1 MRRPDPALQENTTVT
16 PSNDPQKQNEHTP
29 SHTPQKRRIESDN
42 EHTPSLKKGRDQVE
56 TVQDEGHTEYANFI
70 HRLAKECRRDSPR
83 LPKIERLM
91 RNTFDGRQKWIK
103 YERPPALEV
112 LETFPPLRQ
121 SKHVS
126 MHIYYYVYHS
136 QLFCQLHS
144 LQLQTELIRVAGDGT
159 QLGLA
164 EDKWK
169 EFQSKI
175 YKQASI
181 EAQSSAMFKT
191 LLLNQEIEAKVQKVT
206 LKVNMYKIQKHFQNV
221 MLVGMA
227 SKISKNYTYKCVDCS
242 RHNGIKGAKAKCAH

>member
-1 MRRPDPALQENTTVT
+1 MKVIQSMLTLFIGLQ
-16 PSNDPQKQNEHTP
+16 
-29 SHTPQKRRIESDN
+29 
-42 EHTPSLKKGRDQVE
+42 
-56 TVQDEGHTEYANFI
+56 
-70 HRLAKECRRDSPR
+70 
-83 LPKIERLM
+83 
-91 RNTFDGRQKWIK
+91 RNVVDGRQKWIK
-103 YERPPALEV
+103 YEWPPALEV

-126 MHIYYYVYHS
+126 MHIYHYVYHS

-169 EFQSKI
+169 EFQSKT

-191 LLLNQEIEAKVQKVT
+191 LLLNQDIEAKSAEG
-206 LKVNMYKIQKHFQNV
+206 YSEGKHV
-221 MLVGMA
+221 YCTCL
-227 SKISKNYTYKCVDCS
+227 
-242 RHNGIKGAKAKCAH
+242 